1 MFIAL
6 AIGLLFL
13 IVWIIAVRKRPELG
27 FGIAIGVLVAW
38 VVLALAPKLSLHTIP
53 VWLPPLPFAL
63 VALTL
68 FFFGF
73 LAWFWGDDK

>member
-6 AIGLLFL
+6 AIGLIFL
-13 IVWIIAVRKRPELG
+13 IVWIVAVRKRPELG
-27 FGIAIGVLVAW
+27 FGIAIGIAVAW
-38 VVLALAPKLSLHTIP
+38 IGFAVMPKLTLHTIP

>member
-27 FGIAIGVLVAW
+27 FGIAVGVALAW
-38 VVLALAPKLSLHTIP
+38 VVLALAPKLTMHTIP
-53 VWLPPLPFAL
+53 LWLPPLPFAL
-63 VALTL
+63 VAFAL

>member
-1 MFIAL
+1 MFIAI
-6 AIGLLFL
+6 AIGLVFL
-13 IVWIIAVRKRPELG
+13 VFWVVAVRKRPELG
-27 FGIAIGVLVAW
+27 FGIALGLGLAW
-38 VVLALAPKLSLHTIP
+38 LGLALAPRITLHTIP

-73 LAWFWGDDK
+73 LAWYWGSKK

>member
-6 AIGLLFL
+6 AIALILL
-13 IVWIIAVRKRPELG
+13 IVWIVAVRKRPELG
-27 FGIAIGVLVAW
+27 FGIAIGIAVAW
-38 VVLALAPKLSLHTIP
+38 IAFAVVPKFTLHTIP

>member
-6 AIGLLFL
+6 AIGLGFL
-13 IVWIIAVRKRPELG
+13 ILWIIAVRKRPELG
-27 FGIAIGVLVAW
+27 FGIAIGIAAAW
-38 VVLALAPKLSLHTIP
+38 IAFAVMPKLTLHTIP